1 MGSEMCIRDRFSQY
15 GYRKT
20 SMEDIATELGI
31 SRASLYSYFD
41 NKDEIFRCVSKSLHE
56 GALAAAQECLADDAK
71 VSDLGA
77 KVASALLARHRP
89 FQYEFVQSAHG
100 KELHDEY
107 SRLCGDIVTDSHQR
121 FQTMLG
127 AALKAAVRREEINL
141 KQSGVSAAQAAE
153 LLNLASAG
161 LKRGATDSASF
172 EKRVR
177 KLAAI
182 FVAGLS

>member
-1 MGSEMCIRDRFSQY
+1 
-15 GYRKT
+15 
-20 SMEDIATELGI
+20 
-31 SRASLYSYFD
+31 
-41 NKDEIFRCVSKSLHE
+41 
-56 GALAAAQECLADDAK
+56 
-71 VSDLGA
+71 
-77 KVASALLARHRP
+77 
-89 FQYEFVQSAHG
+89 
-100 KELHDEY
+100 
-107 SRLCGDIVTDSHQR
+107 
-121 FQTMLG
+121 MLG